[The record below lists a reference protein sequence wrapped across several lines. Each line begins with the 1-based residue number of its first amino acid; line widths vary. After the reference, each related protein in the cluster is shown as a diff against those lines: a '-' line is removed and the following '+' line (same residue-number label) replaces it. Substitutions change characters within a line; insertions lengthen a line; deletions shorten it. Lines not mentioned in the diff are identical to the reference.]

1 MKLTGKEMEIMAVL
15 WASES
20 PMTATEII
28 EASNDRT
35 WKENSIYI
43 IMNTL
48 IKKGAVD
55 IAHYKPTGTNNA
67 KTYKPIITSEECIVS
82 HIDGIMGAGV
92 RVDLPSLVER
102 LMAKNTDG

>member
-15 WASES
+15 WASED

-28 EASNDRT
+28 EASNNRT

-55 IAHYKPTGTNNA
+55 FAHFKPTGTNNA
-67 KTYKPIITSEECIVS
+67 RTYTPIITSEECIVH
-82 HIDGIMGAGV
+82 HIDSVMGAGV
-92 RVDLPSLVER
+92 RVDIPSLVKR
-102 LMAKNTDG
+102 LMKKDKEG